1 MVNDLPMTL
10 EQVAIDNDQHSL
22 VVGLL
27 IVSSTLHNVP
37 RAVYVANSNE
47 NERERGSFSDVLW
60 FFVLIG
66 MLVFMYWVVC
76 ITAPDYPTLETDNCT
91 LFHNKSI

>member
-1 MVNDLPMTL
+1 VNDLPMTL

-60 FFVLIG
+60 FFCSYWYACFYVLG
-66 MLVFMYWVVC
+66 GLH
-76 ITAPDYPTLETDNCT
+76 NCT
-91 LFHNKSI
+91 GLSHVGNR